1 MKGAPKRGIGKTL
14 RRMRET
20 KGLTLKKVE
29 AQTGIGVSH
38 LSQIEND
45 LRNINVDKLEKL
57 AACYGCEVADFF
69 PHRGRAR
76 TDVSQLKPLTPAQ
89 QEVMRA
95 ISDDLIVYAASPKVA
110 NARIGGD
117 DILPSSHERDT

>member
-95 ISDDLIVYAASPKVA
+95 MKDKEVARHLIEQ
-110 NARIGGD
+110 ARMHR
-117 DILPSSHERDT
+117 LFKRSEARRRSRP

>member
-69 PHRGRAR
+69 PHRGRER

-95 ISDDLIVYAASPKVA
+95 MEDKEVARHLIEQ
-110 NARIGGD
+110 ARMHR
-117 DILPSSHERDT
+117 LFKRSEARRRSRP